1 LPSRGTGL
9 RLSAKSATTRLPY
22 DRSRVTPG
30 IVHLGVGA
38 FQRAHLAVYVDDVLK
53 TDPSWGIIG
62 ASLRRSDT
70 RAALAPQDFLYT
82 LVVRSGSGTAMRVVG
97 SLLDVLDATAQRAE
111 LIAAMVDPRIRI
123 VSLTVTEKGYCHDP
137 ARGTL
142 DRRHPDILH
151 DLNHPESP
159 VSALGLIVRALEL
172 RRAADI
178 APFTVLCCDNLPANG
193 ETMARIVTAFAA
205 LRDKRLADHI
215 AGGVAFPST
224 MVDRI
229 VPATTDADRRLV
241 LEATGFTDAWPVV
254 TEPFSQWVIEDRFPA
269 GRPPFVAVGAQ
280 LVRDVRPFEL
290 MKLRMLNG
298 SHSTLAYLGYL
309 AGYEFVSDAIAEPTF
324 RALIHALMTDEVMST
339 LPAGL
344 GDLGTYRDALLER
357 FANPALRH
365 RTWQI
370 AMDGSQKLPQR
381 LLGTI
386 RDRLA
391 EGRSIT
397 LAALGVAAWMR
408 YVAGVDE
415 RGRAIDVKDPLAT
428 RLRAISDSA
437 GLAPAQL
444 VDHLLGV
451 TEIFGDDLPRSKTFR
466 VALISHLVSLFQ
478 RGAAETVYELAH
490 WPHART

>member
-1 LPSRGTGL
+1 
-9 RLSAKSATTRLPY
+9 
-22 DRSRVTPG
+22 
-30 IVHLGVGA
+30 VHLGVGA
-38 FQRAHLAVYVDDVLK
+38 FQRAHLAVYVDDVLR

-70 RAALAPQDFLYT
+70 RKALAPQDFLYT
-82 LVVRSGSGTAMRVVG
+82 LAVQSGSGTAIRVIG
-97 SLLDVLDATAQRAE
+97 SLLDVLDAAAQRAE

-137 ARGTL
+137 ATGAL
-142 DRRHPDILH
+142 DRGHPDVLH
-151 DLNHPESP
+151 DLAHPESP
-159 VSALGLIVRALEL
+159 VSAPGLIVRALEL
-172 RRAADI
+172 RRAADV

-193 ETMARIVTAFAA
+193 ETTARIVTAFAA
-205 LRDKRLADHI
+205 LRDKRLADDI
-215 AGGVAFPST
+215 AGEVAFPST

-241 LEATGFTDAWPVV
+241 RELTGLADAWPVV

-269 GRPPFVAVGAQ
+269 GRPPFETVGAQ
-280 LVRDVRPFEL
+280 LVPDVRPFEL

-309 AGYEFVSDAIAEPTF
+309 AGYEFVNDAIAEPAF

-344 GDLGTYRDALLER
+344 GDLGAYRDALLER

-370 AMDGSQKLPQR
+370 AMDGSQKLTQR

-391 EGRSIT
+391 DGRPIT

-408 YVAGVDE
+408 YVTGVDE
-415 RGRAIDVKDPLAT
+415 HGRAIDVRDPLAS
-428 RLRAISDSA
+428 RLREISDSA
-437 GLAPAQL
+437 GRAPVQL
-444 VDHLLGV
+444 VDRLLRV
-451 TEIFGDDLPRSKTFR
+451 TEVFGDDLPRSEPFR
-466 VALISHLVSLFQ
+466 AALIGHLASLFQ
-478 RGAAETVYELAH
+478 RGALETVQNLA
-490 WPHART
+490 R

>member
-1 LPSRGTGL
+1 
-9 RLSAKSATTRLPY
+9 
-22 DRSRVTPG
+22 
-30 IVHLGVGA
+30 VHLGVGA
-38 FQRAHLAVYVDDVLK
+38 FQRAHLAVYVDDVLR

-70 RAALAPQDFLYT
+70 RKALAPQDFLYT
-82 LVVRSGSGTAMRVVG
+82 LAVQSGSGTAIRVIG
-97 SLLDVLDATAQRAE
+97 SLLDVLDAAAQRAE

-137 ARGTL
+137 ATGAL
-142 DRRHPDILH
+142 DQRHPDVLH
-151 DLNHPESP
+151 DLAHPASP
-159 VSALGLIVRALEL
+159 VSAPGLIVRALEM
-172 RRAADI
+172 RRAADV
-178 APFTVLCCDNLPANG
+178 APFAVLCCDNLPANG
-193 ETMARIVTAFAA
+193 ETTARIVTAFAA
-205 LRDKRLADHI
+205 LRDKRLADDI
-215 AGGVAFPST
+215 AGEVAFPST

-229 VPATTDADRRLV
+229 VPATTAADRRLIRE
-241 LEATGFTDAWPVV
+241 LTGLADAWPVV

-269 GRPPFVAVGAQ
+269 GRPPFETVGAQ
-280 LVRDVRPFEL
+280 LVPDVRPFEL

-309 AGYEFVSDAIAEPTF
+309 AGYEFVNDAIAEPAF

-344 GDLGTYRDALLER
+344 GDLGAYRDALLER

-370 AMDGSQKLPQR
+370 AMDGSQKLTQR

-391 EGRSIT
+391 DGRPIT

-408 YVAGVDE
+408 YVTGVDE
-415 RGRAIDVKDPLAT
+415 HGRAIDVRDPLAS
-428 RLRAISDSA
+428 RLREISDSA
-437 GLAPAQL
+437 GRAPVQL
-444 VDHLLGV
+444 VDRLLRV
-451 TEIFGDDLPRSKTFR
+451 TEVFGDDLPRSETFR
-466 VALISHLVSLFQ
+466 AALIGHLASLFQ
-478 RGAAETVYELAH
+478 RGALETVRNLA
-490 WPHART
+490 R